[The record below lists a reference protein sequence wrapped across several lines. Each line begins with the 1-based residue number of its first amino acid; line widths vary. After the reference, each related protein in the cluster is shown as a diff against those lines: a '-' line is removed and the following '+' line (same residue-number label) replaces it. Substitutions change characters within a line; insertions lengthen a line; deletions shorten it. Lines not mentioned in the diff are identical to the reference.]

1 MVKRY
6 NPSKRPHQPE
16 RLKRYAELAGIETA
30 RKQDKKPID
39 NKMDPNLLETTT
51 LSDAAQTYIPGI
63 KSTDLMTF
71 TTNFT
76 KTDFQACKAD
86 EGKNLFYSLEFSDGA
101 KFTWQGQHTM
111 GVPGKGV
118 DEVIEAT
125 INIVPSTSVEFSAA

>member
-1 MVKRY
+1 MAISSY
-6 NPSKRPHQPE
+6 NCV
-16 RLKRYAELAGIETA
+16 LKWGESAETVA
-30 RKQDKKPID
+30 KKVDIKDFPDLIG
-39 NKMDPNLLETTT
+39 DPNLLETTT

-63 KSTDLMTF
+63 KSMDLMTF
-71 TTNFT
+71 TVNFT

-86 EGKNLFYSLEFSDGA
+86 EGKTLFYSLEFSDGA

-125 INIVPSTSVEFSAA
+125 INIAPSTAVEFSAV

>member
-1 MVKRY
+1 MAISSY
-6 NPSKRPHQPE
+6 NCV
-16 RLKRYAELAGIETA
+16 LKWGESAETLA
-30 RKQDKKPID
+30 KKVDIKDFPDLIG
-39 NKMDPNLLETTT
+39 DPNLLETTT

-71 TTNFT
+71 TVNFT

-86 EGKNLFYSLEFSDGA
+86 EGKTLFYSLEFSDGA

-118 DEVIEAT
+118 DEVLEAT
-125 INIVPSTSVEFSAA
+125 INIAPSTAVEFSAA

>member
-1 MVKRY
+1 MAISSY
-6 NPSKRPHQPE
+6 NCV
-16 RLKRYAELAGIETA
+16 LKWGESSESSA
-30 RKQDKKPID
+30 KKVDIKDFPDLIG
-39 NKMDPNLLETTT
+39 DPNLLETTT

-86 EGKNLFYSLEFSDGA
+86 EGKTLFYSLEFSDGA

>member
-1 MVKRY
+1 MAISSY
-6 NPSKRPHQPE
+6 NCV
-16 RLKRYAELAGIETA
+16 LKWGESAEALA
-30 RKQDKKPID
+30 KKVDIKDFPDLIG
-39 NKMDPNLLETTT
+39 DPNLLETTT

-63 KSTDLMTF
+63 KSMDLMTF

-86 EGKNLFYSLEFSDGA
+86 EGKALFYSLEFSDGA

-125 INIVPSTSVEFSAA
+125 INIVP

>member
-1 MVKRY
+1 MAISSY
-6 NPSKRPHQPE
+6 NCV
-16 RLKRYAELAGIETA
+16 LKWGESEGALT
-30 RKQDKKPID
+30 KKVDIKDFPDLIG
-39 NKMDPNLLETTT
+39 DPNLLETTT

-86 EGKNLFYSLEFSDGA
+86 EGKTLFYSLEFSDGA

>member
-1 MVKRY
+1 MAISSY
-6 NPSKRPHQPE
+6 NCV
-16 RLKRYAELAGIETA
+16 LKWGESSSLLE
-30 RKQDKKPID
+30 KKVDIKDFPDLIG
-39 NKMDPNLLETTT
+39 DPNLLETTT

>member
-1 MVKRY
+1 MAISSY
-6 NPSKRPHQPE
+6 NCV
-16 RLKRYAELAGIETA
+16 LKWGENAETLA
-30 RKQDKKPID
+30 KKVDIKDFPDLIG
-39 NKMDPNLLETTT
+39 DPNLLETTT

-63 KSTDLMTF
+63 KSMDLMTF

-76 KTDFQACKAD
+76 KTDFQTCKTD
-86 EGKNLFYSLEFSDGA
+86 EGKTLHYSLEFSDGA

-125 INIVPSTSVEFSAA
+125 INIVPSTPVVFSAA

>member
-1 MVKRY
+1 MAISSY
-6 NPSKRPHQPE
+6 NCV
-16 RLKRYAELAGIETA
+16 LKWGESEGVLT
-30 RKQDKKPID
+30 KKVDIKDFPDLIG
-39 NKMDPNLLETTT
+39 DPNLLETTT

-63 KSTDLMTF
+63 KSMDLMTF

-86 EGKNLFYSLEFSDGA
+86 EGKVLFYSLEFSDGA

>member
-1 MVKRY
+1 MAISSY
-6 NPSKRPHQPE
+6 NCV
-16 RLKRYAELAGIETA
+16 LKWGENAETLT
-30 RKQDKKPID
+30 KKVDIKDFPDLIG
-39 NKMDPNLLETTT
+39 DPNLLETTT

-63 KSTDLMTF
+63 KSMDLMTF

-76 KTDFQACKAD
+76 KTDFQTCKTD
-86 EGKNLFYSLEFSDGA
+86 EGKTLHYSLEFSDGA

-125 INIVPSTSVEFSAA
+125 INIVPSTPVVFSAA

>member
-1 MVKRY
+1 MAISSY
-6 NPSKRPHQPE
+6 NCV
-16 RLKRYAELAGIETA
+16 LKWGESSEAVA
-30 RKQDKKPID
+30 KKVDIKDFPDLIG
-39 NKMDPNLLETTT
+39 DPNLLETTT

-63 KSTDLMTF
+63 KSMDLMTF

-86 EGKNLFYSLEFSDGA
+86 EGKTLFYSLEFSDGT

-125 INIVPSTSVEFSAA
+125 INIAPSTAVEFSAA

>member
-1 MVKRY
+1 MAISSY
-6 NPSKRPHQPE
+6 NCV
-16 RLKRYAELAGIETA
+16 LKWGESEEALA
-30 RKQDKKPID
+30 KKVDIKDFPDLIG
-39 NKMDPNLLETTT
+39 DPNLLETTT

-63 KSTDLMTF
+63 KSMDLMTF

-86 EGKNLFYSLEFSDGA
+86 EGKTLFYSLEFSDGA

>member
-1 MVKRY
+1 MAISSY
-6 NPSKRPHQPE
+6 NCV
-16 RLKRYAELAGIETA
+16 LKWGESSEALT
-30 RKQDKKPID
+30 KKVDIKDFPDLIG
-39 NKMDPNLLETTT
+39 DPNLLETTT

-63 KSTDLMTF
+63 KSMDLMTF

-86 EGKNLFYSLEFSDGA
+86 EGKTLFYSLEFSDGA

>member
-1 MVKRY
+1 MAISSY
-6 NPSKRPHQPE
+6 NCV
-16 RLKRYAELAGIETA
+16 LKWGENSETLT
-30 RKQDKKPID
+30 KKVDIKDFPDLIG
-39 NKMDPNLLETTT
+39 DPNLLETTT

-63 KSTDLMTF
+63 KSMDLMTF

-86 EGKNLFYSLEFSDGA
+86 EGKTLFYSLEFSDGA

>member
-1 MVKRY
+1 
-6 NPSKRPHQPE
+6 
-16 RLKRYAELAGIETA
+16 
-30 RKQDKKPID
+30 
-39 NKMDPNLLETTT
+39 MDPNLLETTT
-51 LSDAAQTYIPGI
+51 LSATAKTYIHGL
-63 KSTDLMTF
+63 KTRALMTF

-86 EGKNLFYSLEFSDGA
+86 EGKTLFYSLEFSDGA

-125 INIVPSTSVEFSAA
+125 INIAPSTAVEFSAA

>member
-1 MVKRY
+1 MAISSY
-6 NPSKRPHQPE
+6 NCV
-16 RLKRYAELAGIETA
+16 LKWGESEGALT
-30 RKQDKKPID
+30 KKVDIKDFPDLIG
-39 NKMDPNLLETTT
+39 DPNLLETTT

-71 TTNFT
+71 TVNFT

-86 EGKNLFYSLEFSDGA
+86 EGKTLFYSLEFSDGA

-125 INIVPSTSVEFSAA
+125 INIVPSTSVEFSAV

>member
-1 MVKRY
+1 MAISSY
-6 NPSKRPHQPE
+6 NCV
-16 RLKRYAELAGIETA
+16 LKWGESEGALT
-30 RKQDKKPID
+30 KKVDIKDFPDLIG
-39 NKMDPNLLETTT
+39 DPNLLETTT

>member
-1 MVKRY
+1 MAISSY
-6 NPSKRPHQPE
+6 NCV
-16 RLKRYAELAGIETA
+16 LKWGESSEAVA
-30 RKQDKKPID
+30 KKVDIKDFPDLIG
-39 NKMDPNLLETTT
+39 DPNLLETTT

-63 KSTDLMTF
+63 KSMDLMTF

-76 KTDFQACKAD
+76 KTDFQACKAE
-86 EGKNLFYSLEFSDGA
+86 EGETRFYSLEFSDGA

-125 INIVPSTSVEFSAA
+125 INIVPSTSVTFSAA

>member
-1 MVKRY
+1 
-6 NPSKRPHQPE
+6 
-16 RLKRYAELAGIETA
+16 
-30 RKQDKKPID
+30 
-39 NKMDPNLLETTT
+39 MDPNLLETTT

-63 KSTDLMTF
+63 KSVDLMTF
-71 TTNFT
+71 TVNFT

-86 EGKNLFYSLEFSDGA
+86 EGKALFYSLEFSDGA

-125 INIVPSTSVEFSAA
+125 INIAPSTAVEFSAA